1 MLLSARSLPFILVLA
16 SFLAGTLPTWAQSET
31 NPVFIARAEKAF
43 QLAHANYLA
52 NTNDL
57 AGAAQFAS
65 ACFDRSD
72 FATNDSQRAI
82 MAQLGVDACRH
93 LIARNP
99 RSAAGHYYLAMNL
112 GELAQAEAPS
122 IAAYKLV
129 HEVEREFK
137 AAAELDVSFDFAGPA
152 RNLGELYFQAPGWPL
167 SVGSKRKAKEWLDR
181 AVVVAPGYPENQLNL
196 LEAHLKWRQREEAE
210 KTLKALDALWPVAR
224 KQFTGEAREK
234 DWVDWSA
241 RRELLRGEFERIY
254 PAADGR

>member
-1 MLLSARSLPFILVLA
+1 MLQTARSLPLILVLA
-16 SFLAGTLPTWAQSET
+16 SFLAGAIPAWAQSET

-43 QLAHANYLA
+43 QEAHASYQAAPNVP
-52 NTNDL
+52 TN
-57 AGAAQFAS
+57 AIPFAS
-65 ACFDRSD
+65 ACFDQAV

-82 MAQLGVDACRH
+82 MAQLGVDASRH
-93 LIARNP
+93 LITRNP
-99 RSAAGHYYLAMNL
+99 KSAAGHYYLAMNL

-137 AAAELDVSFDFAGPA
+137 TAADLDVTFDFGGPA

-167 SVGSKRKAKEWLDR
+167 SVGNKRKAKEWLDR
-181 AVVVAPGYPENQLNL
+181 AVAVAPGYPENQLNQ

-210 KTLKALDALWPVAR
+210 KTLKALDSLWPAAK
-224 KQFTGEAREK
+224 KQFTGETREK

-241 RRELLRGEFERIY
+241 RRAELRTEYNQLY
-254 PAADGR
+254 PAE

>member
-1 MLLSARSLPFILVLA
+1 MLQTARSLPLILVLA
-16 SFLAGTLPTWAQSET
+16 SFLAGTLSAWAQSET

-43 QLAHANYLA
+43 QLAHTNYLA
-52 NTNDL
+52 SSDDPTN
-57 AGAAQFAS
+57 AIHFAS
-65 ACFDRSD
+65 TCFDLSD
-72 FATNDSQRAI
+72 FATNDSRRAI
-82 MAQLGVDACRH
+82 LAQLGVDACRR
-93 LIARNP
+93 LIAHSP
-99 RSAAGHYYLAMNL
+99 KAAAGHYYLAMNL

-137 AAAELDVSFDFAGPA
+137 AAAELDVTFDFAGPA

-181 AVVVAPGYPENQLNL
+181 AVAVAPGYPENQLNL

-210 KTLKALDALWPVAR
+210 KTLKALDTLWPAAR
-224 KQFTGEAREK
+224 KQFTGESRVK

-241 RRELLRGEFERIY
+241 RRTVLRTEFERLY
-254 PAADGR
+254 PAE